1 MRSLHLCAAALL
13 ALPLCIWAKLP
24 YDKKTTTKEA
34 EKNGVLGH
42 GMHQPFETMF
52 EDVFEELPWH
62 LQEQMAQALEERAA
76 KWPK

>member
-1 MRSLHLCAAALL
+1 MQVLASVGDAPRIRDLL
-13 ALPLCIWAKLP
+13 EMAKE
-24 YDKKTTTKEA
+24 TKEELA
-34 EKNGVLGH
+34 KQKPDVR
-42 GMHQPFETMF
+42 TMF